1 MKRYTDLGV
10 VLNRVWQ
17 RLAQAADESGHP
29 FHTLTFG
36 TTHDRQPHLRT
47 VVLRETDSE
56 ERLLAFHTNR
66 HSQKVADLEAGSR
79 IAWRGWDAEARE
91 QVRLRGTATVHTDD
105 AVAEAMWES
114 QPPRSLA
121 VYPHTEPPGT
131 PLDAP
136 DDGLRASVQ
145 APPISREDVAEG
157 RRHFA
162 VVRTVIDESD
172 WLHLHPEG
180 HYRAQ
185 FQFRP
190 DQQRFE
196 GTWVVP

>member
-1 MKRYTDLGV
+1 MDRYTNLET
-10 VLNRVWQ
+10 VLDRVWQ
-17 RLAQAADESGHP
+17 RLTQAAEQSGHP
-29 FHTLTFG
+29 YRTLTFG
-36 TTHDRQPHLRT
+36 TAQNSQPHLRT

-56 ERLLAFHTNR
+56 ERRLAFHTNR
-66 HSQKVADLEAGSR
+66 HSQKVADLEGGSR
-79 IAWRGWDAEARE
+79 IVWHGWDAEARE
-91 QVRLRGTATVHTDD
+91 QIRLRGTATVHTDD

-114 QPPRSLA
+114 QSPRSLA
-121 VYPHTEPPGT
+121 VFPHTDPPGT

-145 APPISREDVAEG
+145 ERPISREDVAEG

-162 VVRTVIDESD
+162 VVRTVIDEID